1 MKLLQM
7 NIKKPIQYLK
17 NREINNNLQ
26 KYKGYR
32 IIIQGDNCYVN
43 MWNISD
49 LLISFYEK
57 YEKKGSVY
65 IIPHLQNIDNN
76 DIDLIENSS
85 FLLITDIEHLSNIDS
100 INYLQ
105 YKNGTF
111 YDITHKNLC
120 FISRSCKDY
129 SKEWIPFH
137 KNILG

>member
-57 YEKKGSVY
+57 YEKKVVFILFHIY
-65 IIPHLQNIDNN
+65 KILIIMI
-76 DIDLIENSS
+76 LI
-85 FLLITDIEHLSNIDS
+85 L
-100 INYLQ
+100 
-105 YKNGTF
+105 
-111 YDITHKNLC
+111 
-120 FISRSCKDY
+120 
-129 SKEWIPFH
+129 
-137 KNILG
+137 